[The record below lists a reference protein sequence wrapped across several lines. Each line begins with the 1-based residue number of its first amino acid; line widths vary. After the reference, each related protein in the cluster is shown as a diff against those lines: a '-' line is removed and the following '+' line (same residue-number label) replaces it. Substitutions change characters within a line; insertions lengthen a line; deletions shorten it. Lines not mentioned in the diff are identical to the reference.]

1 MNVDPAKAK
10 AVLDMP
16 EPTSAKEFKSFLGK
30 ASYLRRFLP
39 GLAALSAPLMEL
51 LKKKVEY
58 KWEEVHRQA
67 FAKIKETLANAP
79 VMIAPIAGKE
89 LKLYLA
95 FNYNAIGIV
104 LAQDDQN
111 GQEKPIYYAS
121 RILKEAEARYT
132 KAEKNCLALIYLY
145 AAKKFRHYMLAHKIK
160 LVVGA
165 NPIRYLLSRP
175 ALPGR
180 TAR

>member
-1 MNVDPAKAK
+1 MNRQGTNVDPAKTK

-16 EPTSAKEFKSFLGK
+16 EPTSAKELKSFLGK

-79 VMIAPIAGKE
+79 VMMAPIAGKE
-89 LKLYLA
+89 
-95 FNYNAIGIV
+95 
-104 LAQDDQN
+104 
-111 GQEKPIYYAS
+111 
-121 RILKEAEARYT
+121 R
-132 KAEKNCLALIYLY
+132 
-145 AAKKFRHYMLAHKIK
+145 
-160 LVVGA
+160 
-165 NPIRYLLSRP
+165 
-175 ALPGR
+175 
-180 TAR
+180 